1 MKEIEH
7 GTEKGAK
14 QHHRRGRP
22 RVPDARPPRIGRGRL
37 GRTPKP
43 RMMAKP
49 SPTEVLGAA
58 EKDAAVARILA
69 YLGSR

>member
-14 QHHRRGRP
+14 QHHRRGETARP
-22 RVPDARPPRIGRGRL
+22 RCQTAARKTREDA
-37 GRTPKP
+37 K
-43 RMMAKP
+43 AADVKP
-49 SPTEVLGAA
+49 SPTEVLWAA

>member
-14 QHHRRGRP
+14 QHHRRGETACP
-22 RVPDARPPRIGRGRL
+22 RCQTAAYWARKTREDA
-37 GRTPKP
+37 K
-43 RMMAKP
+43 AADVKP
-49 SPTEVLGAA
+49 SPTEVLWAA